1 VKVLTWN
8 LHKGRDARR
17 RPVPLERIAEA
28 LAATGA
34 DVLLLQEVFHGAA
47 GEAEDQSSV
56 LARLLGMHAAYVP
69 NARYARGHHG
79 NTILA
84 REAFPL
90 VSHRDLSTNRIERRG
105 LLHVHLVVPGARRL
119 NVLNTHLGL
128 NHLQRRRQVRS
139 IADFVASHRPQGD
152 PWLFGGDFND
162 WGSRLDTTIQ
172 RRLQATNLLAGRGWR
187 ARCTYPVRRPW
198 MPLDRLYVRDVGA
211 SEARV
216 LGGTPWTGLSDHLPI
231 FADLDWPRAAEG
243 A

>member
-1 VKVLTWN
+1 MKVLTWN

-17 RPVPLERIAEA
+17 RPVALERLAEA
-28 LAATGA
+28 LAGTGA

-47 GEAEDQSSV
+47 PEAAPQAST

-79 NTILA
+79 NAILS
-84 REAFPL
+84 REAIPL
-90 VSHRDLSTNRIERRG
+90 VTHRDLSTNPIERRG

-128 NHLQRRRQVRS
+128 NTVQRRRQVHR
-139 IADFVASHRPQGD
+139 IADFVASHRPAGD
-152 PWLFGGDFND
+152 PWLLGGDFND
-162 WGSRLDTTIQ
+162 WTSRLDAYVR
-172 RRLQATNLLAGRGWR
+172 RRLHATNVLADRRWR

-198 MPLDRLYVRDVGA
+198 LPLDRLYTRDL
-211 SEARV
+211 EARDAAV
-216 LGGTPWTGLSDHLPI
+216 LCGPPYAELSDHLPI
-231 FADLDWPRAAEG
+231 VAEVAWPREAG